1 MKLRT
6 IALSATLA
14 LAVIGCATAPVT
26 SSASTT
32 STTSAASSRD
42 LQIDALVLTI
52 QRRVPGTTRASAID
66 LAKTAC
72 NAIDEAGSITEFIAQ
87 VATDSEIDSKTS
99 GDMAYVVGVAVPIYC
114 PEYRAEMDWI
124 AGE

>member
-14 LAVIGCATAPVT
+14 LAVSGCATAPVT
-26 SSASTT
+26 SSA

-87 VATDSEIDSKTS
+87 VATDPEIDLKMS

-114 PEYRAEMDWI
+114 PEYRAEMDRI

>member
-1 MKLRT
+1 MNLRT

-14 LAVIGCATAPVT
+14 LAVSGCAAAPVAKT
-26 SSASTT
+26 AGST

-66 LAKTAC
+66 LAQTAC
-72 NAIDEAGSITEFIAQ
+72 NAIDEAGSITEFITQ
-87 VATDSEIDSKTS
+87 VATDPKIDLKMS
-99 GDMAYVVGVAVPIYC
+99 GDMAYIVGVAVPTYC
-114 PEYRAEMDWI
+114 PEYAAEMDRI